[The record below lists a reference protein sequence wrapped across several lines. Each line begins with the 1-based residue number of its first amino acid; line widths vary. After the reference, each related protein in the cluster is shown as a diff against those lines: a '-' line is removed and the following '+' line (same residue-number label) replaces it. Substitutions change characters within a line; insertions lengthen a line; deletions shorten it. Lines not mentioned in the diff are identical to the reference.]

1 MRNSTAPGRRTKV
14 KLMDKLTRRL
24 RDDAANIN
32 VEVSAELDER
42 IRASLEGVTPERPR
56 DDVVPQRPR
65 SMWWASSLT
74 GIAAAIVVVVLVNLN
89 QPEPQPATT
98 TAQFIPTFTPT
109 LIARP
114 AVMTA
119 PLQRELEDLEA
130 DFKKAEEAVRK
141 DIGLFP

>member
-1 MRNSTAPGRRTKV
+1 MRHSTAPGRRTKV
-14 KLMDKLTRRL
+14 KLMDKLSQRL
-24 RDDAANIN
+24 REDAANID

-56 DDVVPQRPR
+56 DDAMPPRLR

-74 GIAAAIVVVVLVNLN
+74 GIAAATVIIVLINLN
-89 QPEPQPATT
+89 QPEPPATAT
-98 TAQFIPTFTPT
+98 TVQAMPIFTPR

-119 PLQRELEDLEA
+119 PLQKELEDLEA
-130 DFKKAEEAVRK
+130 DLKKAEEAVRK